1 MTLFGIGMK
10 TQTEFE
16 NRNTAMSKKKKKS
29 SNYDVRLI
37 VPFFT

>member
-16 NRNTAMSKKKKKS
+16 NRNTAMSKKKKKI
-29 SNYDVRLI
+29 L
-37 VPFFT
+37 TMM